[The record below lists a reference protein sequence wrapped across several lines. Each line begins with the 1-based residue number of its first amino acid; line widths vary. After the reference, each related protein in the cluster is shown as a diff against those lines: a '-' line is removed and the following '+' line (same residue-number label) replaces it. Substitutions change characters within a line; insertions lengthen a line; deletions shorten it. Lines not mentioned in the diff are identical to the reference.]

1 VRVALVHDWLT
12 GIGGSERALLELHE
26 LFPEAPIFTA
36 AFDPARTLP
45 EFRSLD
51 IRTSFLQRA
60 ILGATSYGP
69 LIPLMPFA
77 FGRFDT
83 KDFDLLLVSSHHVA
97 KAIRKHPGQ
106 VMVCYC
112 YSPMRWAW
120 DLHDFYLRHRA
131 STPVERLAARL
142 VLRWFRAWDRRSAKK
157 VDSFI
162 AISENI
168 RGRIQR
174 YYGRDAAVVW
184 PPVDAARFTV
194 SPQLSDYFLVVSRL
208 EDMKR
213 IDIAVDAFTQLG
225 WPLHVVGTGP
235 QLAALQRR
243 AGPTIRFLGGL
254 GDADL
259 ATEYSHAQAI
269 IFTPDEDAG
278 IVPLEA
284 MAAGRPVL
292 ALRAGGATEVV
303 RDGID
308 GAFFEAQTAAA
319 LQAALKTFRPERYDP
334 LAIRRHAE
342 QFDRPHFRA
351 AVKRCI
357 DAVIPARRPWPRQ
370 RAA

>member
-1 VRVALVHDWLT
+1 MRVALVHDWIT
-12 GIGGSERALLELHE
+12 GIGGSERVLLELHE

-51 IRTSFLQRA
+51 IRPSFLQRA
-60 ILGATSYGP
+60 IVGATSYGP

-83 KDFDLLLVSSHHVA
+83 RRFDLLVVSSHAVA
-97 KAIRKHPGQ
+97 KGIRKHPGQ
-106 VMVCYC
+106 VVVCYC
-112 YSPMRWAW
+112 HAPMRWAW
-120 DLHDFYLRHRA
+120 DLYDFFLQHRA
-131 STPVERLAARL
+131 TTPRARLAARV
-142 VLRWFRAWDRRSAKK
+142 VLGWFRGWDRRSVRK
-157 VDSFI
+157 VDAFI
-162 AISENI
+162 ANSETV

-184 PPVDAARFTV
+184 PPVDMARFAV
-194 SPQLSDYFLVVSRL
+194 SPQVSDYFLVVSRL
-208 EDMKR
+208 EDIKR

-225 WPLHVVGTGP
+225 WPLRVVGIGP
-235 QLAALQRR
+235 QEASLKRR
-243 AGPTIRFLGGL
+243 AGPTIKFLGGL

-259 ATEYSHAQAI
+259 ATEYRHARAI
-269 IFTPDEDAG
+269 VFPPDEDAG

-284 MAAGRPVL
+284 MASGRPVL

-308 GAFFEAQTAAA
+308 GAFFDAQTAASLRSA
-319 LQAALKTFRPERYDP
+319 LETFRPDRYDAQ
-334 LAIRRHAE
+334 AIRRHAE

-351 AVKRCI
+351 AVKGCI
-357 DAVIPARRPWPRQ
+357 DAAISARQPWPRQ